1 MLRRL
6 VYLLIGG
13 TVLFAGIT
21 LVLRYFS
28 DILPLASTE
37 PQSIWRF
44 ETASLLTAA
53 QLLALAVVAVTLVSI
68 VKLLRKPA
76 RDNRANRS

>member
-6 VYLLIGG
+6 VYLIVASTAVLAGM
-13 TVLFAGIT
+13 TVI
-21 LVLRYFS
+21 LRYFS

-37 PQSIWRF
+37 PPSIWRF

-53 QLLALAVVAVTLVSI
+53 QWVTLTVVALASVSI
-68 VKLLRKPA
+68 VTLLWRSA
-76 RDNRANRS
+76 RARGP

>member
-6 VYLLIGG
+6 VHLVVASTAVLAGM
-13 TVLFAGIT
+13 TVI
-21 LVLRYFS
+21 LRYFP

-53 QLLALAVVAVTLVSI
+53 QWVALAVVVIASVSI
-68 VKLLRKPA
+68 VTWLWKSTRA
-76 RDNRANRS
+76 RGP